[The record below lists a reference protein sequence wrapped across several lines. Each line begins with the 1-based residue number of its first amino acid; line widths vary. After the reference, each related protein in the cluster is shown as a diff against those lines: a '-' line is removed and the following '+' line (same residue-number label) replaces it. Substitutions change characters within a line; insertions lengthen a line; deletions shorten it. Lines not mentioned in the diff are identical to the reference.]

1 MKLEEAIKIQNAFSG
16 LLEKMRTGDVV
27 DVPEG
32 RLLKAYKG
40 IAISV
45 QDYDT
50 LCPFLFADVERKFTV
65 GGVSSELGS
74 KICISATITEK
85 EVFLNL
91 HPPGSIEYYGAYMN
105 LSQMATS
112 FLAGTSYKRIPIDE
126 IYKWVD
132 SDEGMGGNSIPN
144 LTRG

>member
-1 MKLEEAIKIQNAFSG
+1 MKYKEALKIQEAFNR
-16 LLEKMRTGDVV
+16 LLTKMASGDVV

-50 LCPFLFADVERKFTV
+50 LCPFLFADLERKFTV
-65 GGVSSELGS
+65 GGVSSELSS
-74 KICISATITEK
+74 KICIGATITEK
-85 EVFLNL
+85 EVLLNF
-91 HPPGSIEYYGAYMN
+91 HPPGSIGYYGAYMN

-112 FLAGTSYKRIPIDE
+112 FLAGTSYKRIPIAE
-126 IYKWVD
+126 LYKGWD
-132 SDEGMGGNSIPN
+132 SDEGMDSRRPD
-144 LTRG
+144 

>member
-1 MKLEEAIKIQNAFSG
+1 MKLKEAIKIQNAFSR
-16 LLEKMRTGDVV
+16 LLTKMASGDVV

-32 RLLKAYKG
+32 RLLRAYKG

-50 LCPFLFADVERKFTV
+50 LCPFLFAYVERKFTV

-74 KICISATITEK
+74 VICTGATITEK
-85 EVFLNL
+85 EVFLNF

-112 FLAGTSYKRIPIDE
+112 FLGGTSYKRIPIDE
-126 IYKWVD
+126 IYKGWD
-132 SDEGMGGNSIPN
+132 SDESMDS
-144 LTRG
+144 RRSD